1 MSYSQCDYSVVRY
14 DSATGKGVI
23 KTLPITLDFFETPM
37 NGRIL
42 IAHLIRSGNLY
53 YIEIEV
59 TKDSSSQ
66 DLTPICLEDGSRLGF
81 LLKNNETFS
90 IPHVSEKICGIKT
103 YDSKSG
109 YTTVSN
115 YGLFMLTQPI
125 FEKLLKS
132 EVFLLKIIS
141 KDYTKKFVLK
151 DELEEFEDTKVKITN
166 PSRFFIDNID
176 CMVNPKFD

>member
-1 MSYSQCDYSVVRY
+1 
-14 DSATGKGVI
+14 
-23 KTLPITLDFFETPM
+23 M

-42 IAHLIRSGNLY
+42 IAHLIRSGDLY

-81 LLKNNETFS
+81 LLKDNETFS

-103 YDSKSG
+103 YDSKTG

-115 YGLFMLTQPI
+115 YGLFILTQPI
-125 FEKLLKS
+125 FKKLLKS
-132 EVFLLKIIS
+132 EVFLMKIIS

-151 DELEEFEDTKVKITN
+151 DELEEFVNNEVMVTN
-166 PSRFFIDNID
+166 PSRFFLDNID